1 MKNTKGIF
9 TISLD
14 FELYWG
20 IRDKKTI
27 DQYGDNILGVWQV
40 VPKLLE
46 LFSHYQVHATWA
58 TVGAMMSKN
67 KEEFLQ
73 FLPEKKPNYQDKN
86 LSPYFDF
93 IENLDKIDIK
103 LVYGNTLVEL
113 VQNTKN
119 QEIGTHT
126 FSHFY
131 ALEPHQNQDEFFAD
145 LEAAKNI
152 AKAKNI
158 ELKSF
163 VFPRHQLNQN
173 YINQFP
179 EYGIETYRGTEKVW
193 YHSAARG
200 EEEGVLKRAIRF
212 ADYYFPMFSHHCQ
225 SLSEIKQ
232 GNLYQIR
239 ASRWFRPFSEKWKSL
254 DFLKIWRIKSQMKYA
269 AKKGKIFHLW
279 FHPHDIGINQQEN
292 FRQLEEVF
300 KYYQF
305 LQKKYGMT
313 SKNMIEIKQFLENG
327 AED

>member
-73 FLPEKKPNYQDKN
+73 FLPGKKPNYQDKN

-173 YINQFP
+173 YIRQFQ
-179 EYGIETYRGTEKVW
+179 EFGIETYRGTEKVW